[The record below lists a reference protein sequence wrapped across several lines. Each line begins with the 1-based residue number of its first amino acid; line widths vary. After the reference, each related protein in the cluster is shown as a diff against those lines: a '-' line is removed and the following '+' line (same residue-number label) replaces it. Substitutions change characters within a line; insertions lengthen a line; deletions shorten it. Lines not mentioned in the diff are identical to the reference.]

1 MKNSLITM
9 LILLTG
15 CFSFAQD
22 KIHSI
27 SLDEIT
33 EVTAYLQTSDLA
45 IKELSFDDKADVKKI
60 VDFLRETEFT
70 YATGS
75 DLDVIQD
82 TSDWKVKLTFK
93 GQRDQ
98 MYFFEDHAFIGKST
112 FLIPG
117 GTTEKLLKIINK

>member
-1 MKNSLITM
+1 MKNSLIAM

-15 CFSFAQD
+15 CTSFTQD

-27 SLDEIT
+27 DLEKIT
-33 EVTAYLQTSDLA
+33 QVTAYLQSSDLP
-45 IKELSFDDKADVKKI
+45 ISEIIFDDEADVKKI

-75 DLDVIQD
+75 DLPVID
-82 TSDWKVKLTFK
+82 GGSEWKVKLTFK
-93 GQRDQ
+93 GQRDE

-112 FLIPG
+112 FLIPE
-117 GTTEKLLKIINK
+117 GTTKRLLKIIH